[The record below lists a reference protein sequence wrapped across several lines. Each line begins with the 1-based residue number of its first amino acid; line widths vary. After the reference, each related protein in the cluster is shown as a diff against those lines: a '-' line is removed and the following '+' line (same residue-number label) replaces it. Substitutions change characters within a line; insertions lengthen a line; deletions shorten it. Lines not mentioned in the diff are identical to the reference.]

1 MNKEGNEEVK
11 TISGTNVRNVSVEDL
26 NDALID
32 ETEDSEGEGV
42 GVRRRQRETVSDTEE
57 EFKEDNEIDQIK
69 LEEEIQCDQCPKECY
84 GQDELN
90 KHKKVAHDTREFTC
104 EECGKSVKGSRAFYN
119 HRRRHKKFQ
128 CPKCEKHLVIDFKAA
143 HIRKCS
149 GVKDK
154 AKEKVVKKCQHE
166 GCSYTTDVL
175 SNLKRHE
182 LTHLTCD
189 VEGCGKEFHNK
200 KKLEAHKRK
209 VHKPIF
215 ASNICPK
222 QGPKKHSCRWCEY
235 ETRYSTHIRNHE
247 KVCAGKKRAEGPD
260 LENQIGKEELGLL
273 YSMTNKCSIKEFN
286 VILDFF
292 IQKFGKEWFEKGAKT
307 AVSEYCNSLDFLHD
321 SEEMIFEVIRC

>member
-11 TISGTNVRNVSVEDL
+11 IISGSNVRNVSVEDL
-26 NDALID
+26 NDALND
-32 ETEDSEGEGV
+32 ETEDSEGERV

-57 EFKEDNEIDQIK
+57 EFKEDIELDQIK
-69 LEEEIQCDQCPKECY
+69 LEEIQCDQCPKECY
-84 GQDELN
+84 GQDELV
-90 KHKKVAHDTREFTC
+90 KHKRAAHDTREFTC
-104 EECGKSVKGSRAFYN
+104 EECGKSITGSRAFYS

-128 CPKCEKHLVIDFKAA
+128 CPKCRKHLVVDIKAR

-149 GVKDK
+149 GIQDKVK
-154 AKEKVVKKCQHE
+154 EEVVKKCHHE
-166 GCSYTTDVL
+166 GCSYTTHRNN
-175 SNLKRHE
+175 NLKRHE

-189 VEGCGKEFHNK
+189 VVGCGMEFRSK
-200 KKLEAHKRK
+200 KKLDAHKRK

-222 QGPKKHSCRWCEY
+222 QGPKKHSCGWCGY
-235 ETRYSTHIRNHE
+235 ETSFTTHIKKHE
-247 KVCAGKKRAEGPD
+247 KICASKKRAEGPD
-260 LENQIGKEELGLL
+260 LENQIGKDELGLL